1 MPVTNREFS
10 SSLHPDS
17 RSPVHVPSVRSDFYR
32 EELRKHWHCLEQQ
45 REHYSHKTMIELEA
59 ALRKLME
66 HVDRLCSDENGDEVV
81 SRLLRQI
88 DGVTQLSA
96 SADRQPTH

>member
-10 SSLHPDS
+10 PSLHPDS
-17 RSPVHVPSVRSDFYR
+17 RYPVRVPSVRSDFYR

-45 REHYSHKTMIELEA
+45 REHYSQKTMIDVEA
-59 ALRKLME
+59 ALQKLMD
-66 HVDRLCSDENGDEVV
+66 HVDHLCTRENGDELV

-96 SADRQPTH
+96 SPDRQPTH

>member
-1 MPVTNREFS
+1 MPVTNREPAD
-10 SSLHPDS
+10 SLHPDC
-17 RSPVHVPSVRSDFYR
+17 RYPVGVPSVRSDFVR

-45 REHYSHKTMIELEA
+45 REHYSHKTMIDVEA

-66 HVDRLCSDENGDEVV
+66 NVDRLCTHEDGDEVV

-88 DGVTQLSA
+88 DGMTQLSA
-96 SADRQPTH
+96 SPDRQPTH

>member
-1 MPVTNREFS
+1 MPVTNREPAG
-10 SSLHPDS
+10 LPHPDS
-17 RSPVHVPSVRSDFYR
+17 RCPDRVPAVRSDFYR

-45 REHYSHKTMIELEA
+45 REHYSHKTMIDVEA

-66 HVDRLCSDENGDEVV
+66 HVDRLCTHENGDEVV

-96 SADRQPTH
+96 SPDRQPTH

>member
-1 MPVTNREFS
+1 MPVTNRGPCRPP
-10 SSLHPDS
+10 HPDS
-17 RSPVHVPSVRSDFYR
+17 RHPVGVPAARSDFYR
-32 EELRKHWHCLEQQ
+32 EELRKHWRCLEQQ
-45 REHYSHKTMIELEA
+45 REHYSHKTMLDVEA

-66 HVDRLCSDENGDEVV
+66 HVDRLCARENGDELV

>member
-1 MPVTNREFS
+1 MPVTNREPAN
-10 SSLHPDS
+10 SLPSD
-17 RSPVHVPSVRSDFYR
+17 RRCPVRVPAVRSDFYR

-45 REHYSHKTMIELEA
+45 REHYSHKTMIDVEA

-66 HVDRLCSDENGDEVV
+66 HVDRLCTHENGDEVV

>member
-1 MPVTNREFS
+1 MPVTNREPAD
-10 SSLHPDS
+10 SLHPDS
-17 RSPVHVPSVRSDFYR
+17 RYPVGVPSVRSDFFR

-45 REHYSHKTMIELEA
+45 REHYSHKTMIDVEA

-66 HVDRLCSDENGDEVV
+66 NVDRLCTHENGDEVV

-96 SADRQPTH
+96 SPDRQPTH